1 MVKHLQYYNQ
11 KKKVINFKFTKIMQ
25 KILIDQFKLIN
36 GFVDL
41 MIIKKKYSNQKRN
54 KTNKHAIT

>member
-1 MVKHLQYYNQ
+1 
-11 KKKVINFKFTKIMQ
+11 MQ